1 MRESMA
7 EISKTTVAIL
17 LVLTILV
24 SVMGTWTILQ
34 SVAGAKTGPSAENAQ
49 ANTNSKISLTVEK
62 RPGEPDGQSKISLN
76 VEGNR

>member
-1 MRESMA
+1 MA

-34 SVAGAKTGPSAENAQ
+34 SLAGAKTPGAETAQ
-49 ANTNSKISLTVEK
+49 ANANSKISLTVEK